1 MRARRAASE
10 ENQQKE
16 GRRLEERPDMK
27 DKDEVMRV
35 FVIPCGDYSD
45 LLPLDRDVLSN
56 IRGDPA

>member
-1 MRARRAASE
+1 
-10 ENQQKE
+10 
-16 GRRLEERPDMK
+16 MK

-56 IRGDPA
+56 IRGDHA

>member
-10 ENQQKE
+10 ENRRKE

-56 IRGDPA
+56 IRGDHA